1 MAKNASGD
9 LESDSPATW
18 RPLLRVLAQVGAS
31 LGVTVRPIGGGWMAE
46 LVKGSERRLLHGY
59 QLELNAASA
68 AAIATDK
75 AAAFDV
81 LGALG
86 LAAVP
91 HRVFLHPRLSGYA
104 PEGGNWGDMLK
115 HFEGLGRDV
124 VLKDNSGTGGMGVY
138 RVQSE
143 RALEACTYRLFQR
156 AHGLAIAPFVV
167 IDREVRVIVLDG
179 APMVAIEKHRP
190 SVTGD
195 GVSSLRTL
203 IERGVTASMA
213 ERIGYTDPDLLAELE
228 DVIPTGA
235 RRLLNWRHNV
245 GQGTTPRLLNLT
257 DAGVAVVLK
266 GACEAAAGL
275 RVRFA
280 SVDMVEVGGQWMVL
294 EVNAGVMM
302 DGLMRL
308 VPEGEALAETVYAA
322 ALERMFRSET
332 Q

>member
-1 MAKNASGD
+1 
-9 LESDSPATW
+9 
-18 RPLLRVLAQVGAS
+18 
-31 LGVTVRPIGGGWMAE
+31 MAE

-59 QLELNAASA
+59 QLELNTAAA
-68 AAIATDK
+68 AAIAADK
-75 AAAFDV
+75 AAAFEV
-81 LGALG
+81 LEASGIE
-86 LAAVP
+86 AVP
-91 HRVFLHPRLSGYA
+91 HRVFLHPRLSGFA
-104 PEGGNWGDMLK
+104 PEGGNWGEMLR
-115 HFEGLGRDV
+115 HFNSLGRDAV
-124 VLKDNSGTGGMGVY
+124 VKDNSGTGGMGVY

-156 AHGLAIAPFVV
+156 VHGLAMAPFLV
-167 IDREVRVIVLDG
+167 IEREVRVIVLDG
-179 APMVAIEKHRP
+179 AGLLAIEKHRP

-228 DVIPTGA
+228 EVIPTGA

-245 GQGTTPRLLNLT
+245 GQGTTPRVLAVEG
-257 DAGVAVVLK
+257 AGVGVVVER
-266 GACEAAAGL
+266 ACAAAERL

-280 SVDMVEVGGQWMVL
+280 SVDVVEVGGVWKVL

-308 VPEGEALAETVYAA
+308 VPGGEAIAEDVYTA
-322 ALERMFRSET
+322 ALKRMFGSEAE
-332 Q
+332 